1 VRSDARVL
9 GPHTLARALRRAPP
23 LPTGVVHLLGNLGVE
38 LAFRE
43 LVRRLLP
50 GEVEAILRPASAGTS
65 AGHRREA
72 ERAWAFCSAFE
83 RRYFPIFEVEEIEYL
98 VACVPFQRMGWSY
111 DAFHELDQ
119 RPGTLMLRALCAEP
133 YEANLGARV
142 SLLETVQNLGVPR
155 ELLLRVP
162 EDGLPPTALHAAL
175 DGTPHA
181 AAAEF
186 ADWTWGQTDTAFLD
200 FDDDMEISDADW
212 SDEIIQELTQQWRK
226 ADAIMSRVAAIEA
239 WLERDPANH
248 FAVLLEAATARLP
261 ALDDEGRPHAQ
272 EIPELQSNA
281 EDAQP
286 GLTLSPAAAA

>member
-1 VRSDARVL
+1 MRSDARIL

-23 LPTGVVHLLGNLGVE
+23 LPTGVVHLLGSLEVE

-50 GEVEAILRPASAGTS
+50 DEGEAILRPTAGGTS

-133 YEANLGARV
+133 YETHLGARV
-142 SLLETVQNLGVPR
+142 PLLEAVQNLGVPR

-162 EDGLPPTALHAAL
+162 EDGLSPAALHAAL

-226 ADAIMSRVAAIEA
+226 ADGTMSRVTAIEA

-248 FAVLLEAATARLP
+248 FAVLLEAATAHPP

-281 EDAQP
+281 RVAEP
-286 GLTLSPAAAA
+286 GLTLPPAAAA

>member
-1 VRSDARVL
+1 MSTEGVIAE
-9 GPHTLARALRRAPP
+9 PHTLARALRRAPP
-23 LPTGVVHLLGNLGVE
+23 LPTGVVHLLRSLEVE
-38 LAFRE
+38 LAFRG

-50 GEVEAILRPASAGTS
+50 DEVEAILRPTSGGTS
-65 AGHRREA
+65 GGTSTGHRREA

-133 YEANLGARV
+133 YDSNLGARV
-142 SLLETVQNLGVPR
+142 PLLETVQNLGVPR
-155 ELLLRVP
+155 ELLLCVP
-162 EDGLPPTALHAAL
+162 EDGLSPAALHAAL
-175 DGTPHA
+175 DGTPHV

-226 ADAIMSRVAAIEA
+226 ADAIVSRVTAIEA

-248 FAVLLEAATARLP
+248 FAQLLDAATARPP
-261 ALDDEGRPHAQ
+261 AVDDEGRPHAQ
-272 EIPELQSNA
+272 EISE
-281 EDAQP
+281 P
-286 GLTLSPAAAA
+286 GLTLPPAVAA